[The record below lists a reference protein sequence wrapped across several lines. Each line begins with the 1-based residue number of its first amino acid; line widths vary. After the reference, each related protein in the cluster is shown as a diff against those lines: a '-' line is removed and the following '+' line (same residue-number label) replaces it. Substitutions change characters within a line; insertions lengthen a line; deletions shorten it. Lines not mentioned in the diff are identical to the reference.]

1 MILDKEKPDTAIVL
15 GGTLPHCDLVINLKK
30 RGYYVILIDYNK
42 NPPAKKFAN
51 KHYQEST
58 LEVEVVYKIAL
69 LENAVLVISTCI
81 DQANLIACIVGER
94 LNLPIPYSSKVAKV
108 VTDKIA
114 MKKLML
120 QKGISTSDYR
130 EFSALNEIE
139 GLKLNYPL
147 IVKPV
152 DSNSSKGV
160 NRVSNFNELTFY
172 ARIAL
177 ELSRCGRA
185 IVEEFVEG
193 TEIGIDCVVKE
204 GVAEILM
211 VKERQKIPGIEAQQ
225 IYGCVWPIELDALQN
240 IKYKKIAE
248 LISDALGL
256 FSSTLM
262 IQAIENTNGISVIE
276 FAARIGG
283 GESFR
288 LIKRSVDVDIVDLAI
303 DTFLGQTLNF
313 KVNEPSEYYSETFI
327 YANAC
332 NFNKLDGFN
341 CLLEDGVIEYIDS
354 NKEQGSEIGG
364 DLTSNNRV
372 GVFAVKGSNRH
383 DLNVRRKKALDKIQ
397 VIDCDGINQI
407 KKEIYMKLITMVG

>member
-1 MILDKEKPDTAIVL
+1 MIFDKEKPDTAIVL

-30 RGYYVILIDYNK
+30 RGYYVILIDYNE

-130 EFSALNEIE
+130 EFSALHEIE

-177 ELSRCGRA
+177 EFSRCGRA

-211 VKERQKIPGIEAQQ
+211 VKERQKIPVIEAQQ
-225 IYGCVWPIELDALQN
+225 IYGCVWPIELGALQN
-240 IKYKKIAE
+240 VKYKKIAQ
-248 LISDALGL
+248 LITDALGL

-354 NKEQGSEIGG
+354 NKEQGSEIGD

-407 KKEIYMKLITMVG
+407 KKEIYMKLFTMVG